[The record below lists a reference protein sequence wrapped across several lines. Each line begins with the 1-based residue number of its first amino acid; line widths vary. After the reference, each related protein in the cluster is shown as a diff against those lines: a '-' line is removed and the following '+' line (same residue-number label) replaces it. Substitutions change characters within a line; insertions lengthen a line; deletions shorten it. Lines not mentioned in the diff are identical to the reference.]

1 MDREMY
7 KDRNRKGE
15 KYSNKNRNH
24 KGKLQIKSIIMKKRL
39 QKIKLD
45 ENKFKDD
52 PIKYEKYKEFK
63 KNYTEEYQEIRWKSK
78 RRRKSSRDEKEEPKT
93 GRIIYKEF
101 EGQIQ

>member
-78 RRRKSSRDEKEEPKT
+78 RRRKSSWDEKEEPKT